1 MGIDI
6 LQSQRPEVLL
16 HALMQDAFQPK
27 NSAQSLL
34 QSTQIVVPNHGIGQ
48 WLQQQLAE
56 QQGISANIE
65 FSQLRTLQWQ
75 LYQAV
80 LGQEPIL
87 KAPQMLNMK
96 WRIYLFLNTYFSKD
110 IAEKSITENHAL
122 YGLFQRV
129 RQHSDAIENALQR
142 SLKQQNL
149 LYWIADQ
156 TSRLF
161 ANYIV
166 YRGQC
171 VQNCEQLYGLSKSGA
186 VQCRCRQNWLHRW
199 GNDQEILVQKWLRNP
214 EKVAQK
220 DSVKSQPEAVNYQI
234 QQAQQLEQWQRFIWH
249 EEFAA
254 DFQQIESIDQA
265 FWQTLTGEFAE
276 QAIRRLPP
284 QIYIFTLLELP
295 PSQLNFLRRLAQYT
309 QIKIY
314 HYAPSQEYWADSVD
328 PYWKAKYELKYPDAA
343 VYYESRHPLLTRLG
357 KQARDIGA
365 LLSQLA
371 GGEEGDWQD
380 HFVEIEPQHLL
391 SKIQSDI
398 LHLSEPVADSYALA
412 DDDRSI
418 QIHVCHSTM
427 RQLEVL
433 KDQLTQWLS
442 ADTAQKRQPSD
453 IVVLVPNLSEIETQI
468 RTVFHSTHHANLS
481 VNSAIKNDIL
491 TAAPMLP
498 VKIAG
503 VPIQDALQLWQ
514 SITLRFK
521 LLHQRFSLEYFADW
535 LSLPATLQRFALT
548 FEQVQRMLELLESA
562 GFKRGFDQAHLAQS
576 LAPHDQDFR
585 FSFRYALDRLAL
597 AIAMPEHALFD
608 EILSLESVQTA
619 DFELI
624 GKLIEIHHDLDS
636 HRDWLTPQAIDQQQ
650 TLAESVALLD
660 TDISDF
666 EVCTG
671 WRYVQDALHQFKRII
686 EVTDSQAVRLPL
698 SFVLD
703 EIESTLSHKVSQTE
717 PTGYITF
724 AQIGQLRPLP
734 YQLVV
739 CLNMDTGTFP
749 NRDAHIPFDLMEL
762 LQAEL
767 GDRSRLEDDQGAF
780 LDALLQAQDQFWLFY
795 NGFDVQDA
803 EVRDPSSIVQELV
816 QHLDLIVAK
825 SSDQHREQKPCI
837 EESGL
842 VIPRH
847 LSSIYNVHPLQPFDP
862 KGFTDV
868 KVQRYRSQWW
878 QVAQQIQQPSD
889 MQFFWLDQ
897 SPIETSTALQI
908 MDVSQWIKDLS
919 HPAQHFLRHAGIAN
933 VGSVDAFESFEPL
946 QLGGLQ
952 KYSVRDYLQQCFL
965 ENNTLESDAV
975 LATESTDL
983 LLLQDKMPIGKMQNA
998 TWQQAQSELDQ
1009 VLERLSD
1016 FGGKVTLL
1024 TTKTMPLGEQLQL
1037 NIQIP
1042 SDESATN
1049 WVSLTASSCH
1059 GARALSIWLQYL
1071 LWRAYADQIESLTRI
1086 ALFKNMTLI
1095 FSELSQ
1101 ENAQKYLQDWLE
1113 VWTLQQNQAFALPP
1127 AIFAQVGDKQLQFEI
1142 DDQGEEYVANF
1153 KEIEKRWL
1161 GQHYYHAD
1169 FENAYSDQ
1177 GSSLSPD
1184 WALVIAPDEAAKL
1197 LNQHSEKYAVRLYQP
1212 MFKHLQKPIKA

>member
-1 MGIDI
+1 M
-6 LQSQRPEVLL
+6 
-16 HALMQDAFQPK
+16 
-27 NSAQSLL
+27 
-34 QSTQIVVPNHGIGQ
+34 
-48 WLQQQLAE
+48 
-56 QQGISANIE
+56 
-65 FSQLRTLQWQ
+65 
-75 LYQAV
+75 
-80 LGQEPIL
+80 
-87 KAPQMLNMK
+87 
-96 WRIYLFLNTYFSKD
+96 
-110 IAEKSITENHAL
+110 
-122 YGLFQRV
+122 
-129 RQHSDAIENALQR
+129 
-142 SLKQQNL
+142 
-149 LYWIADQ
+149 
-156 TSRLF
+156 
-161 ANYIV
+161 
-166 YRGQC
+166 
-171 VQNCEQLYGLSKSGA
+171 
-186 VQCRCRQNWLHRW
+186 
-199 GNDQEILVQKWLRNP
+199 
-214 EKVAQK
+214 
-220 DSVKSQPEAVNYQI
+220 
-234 QQAQQLEQWQRFIWH
+234 
-249 EEFAA
+249 
-254 DFQQIESIDQA
+254 
-265 FWQTLTGEFAE
+265 
-276 QAIRRLPP
+276 
-284 QIYIFTLLELP
+284 ELP
-295 PSQLNFLRRLAQYT
+295 PSPLNFLRRLAQYT

-328 PYWKAKYELKYPDAA
+328 PYWKAKYELKYPNAA

-398 LHLSEPVADSYALA
+398 LHLREPVADSYALA
-412 DDDRSI
+412 EDDRSI

-442 ADTAQKRQPSD
+442 ADPAQKRQPSD

-468 RTVFHSTHHANLS
+468 RTVFHSTHHVNLS
-481 VNSAIKNDIL
+481 NNPTIKNDALIP
-491 TAAPMLP
+491 APMLP

-514 SITLRFK
+514 SITLRYK

-548 FEQVQRMLELLESA
+548 FEQVQRMLELLELA

-585 FSFRYALDRLAL
+585 FSFRYALNRLAL
-597 AIAMPEHALFD
+597 GIAMPEHALFD

-660 TDISDF
+660 ADIADF
-666 EVCTG
+666 EICTG
-671 WRYVQDALHQFKRII
+671 WRYVHDALHQFKRII

-698 SFVLD
+698 PFVLD

-717 PTGYITF
+717 PTGHITF

-739 CLNMDTGTFP
+739 CLNMDSGTFP

-816 QHLDLIVAK
+816 QHLDFIVK
-825 SSDQHREQKPCI
+825 KEQDDSNQFI
-837 EESGL
+837 DESGL
-842 VIPRH
+842 AIPHH

-862 KGFTDV
+862 KGFTDA

-878 QVAQQIQQPSD
+878 QVAQQIQQPSEQ
-889 MQFFWLDQ
+889 QFFWLDQ
-897 SPIETSTALQI
+897 PPVEAIQDVQI
-908 MDVSQWIKDLS
+908 MDASQWIKDLS

-933 VGSVDAFESFEPL
+933 VGSIDAFESFEPL

-965 ENNTLESDAV
+965 ENNKLESDAV
-975 LATESTDL
+975 LSTESTDL

-1009 VLERLSD
+1009 VLER
-1016 FGGKVTLL
+1016 
-1024 TTKTMPLGEQLQL
+1024 
-1037 NIQIP
+1037 P
-1042 SDESATN
+1042 SDESDTN

-1071 LWRAYADQIESLTRI
+1071 LWRAYDDQADELQRI

-1101 ENAQKYLQDWLE
+1101 EKAQEYLQDWRK

-1127 AIFAQVGDKQLQFEI
+1127 AIFAQVGDKQLKFDF
-1142 DDQGEEYVANF
+1142 DDDGVEYVVNF

-1161 GQHYYHAD
+1161 GQNYYHSD

-1177 GSSLSPD
+1177 GSSLSAD

-1197 LNQHSEKYAVRLYQP
+1197 LNQHTEQYAVRLYQP
-1212 MFKHLQKPIKA
+1212 MFKHLQLIKA

>member
-27 NSAQSLL
+27 TSAQSLL

-48 WLQQQLAE
+48 WLQQQLAD

-75 LYQAV
+75 LYQTV

-96 WRIYLFLNTYFSKD
+96 WRIYLFLNRYF
-110 IAEKSITENHAL
+110 EKKVPSDHAL

-171 VQNCEQLYGLSKSGA
+171 VQSCEQLYGLSQSGA

-214 EKVAQK
+214 EKSGQKNPENAQA
-220 DSVKSQPEAVNYQI
+220 EAVNYQV

-249 EEFAA
+249 EEFAE

-276 QAIRRLPP
+276 RAIRRLPA

-412 DDDRSI
+412 EDDRSI

-468 RTVFHSTHHANLS
+468 RTVFHSTHHVNLS
-481 VNSAIKNDIL
+481 NNPRIKNDVLIS
-491 TAAPMLP
+491 APMLP

-514 SITLRFK
+514 SITLRYK

-548 FEQVQRMLELLESA
+548 FEQVQRMLELLELA
-562 GFKRGFDQAHLAQS
+562 GFKRGFDQAHLSQS
-576 LAPHDQDFR
+576 LAPHDHDFR
-585 FSFRYALDRLAL
+585 FSFRYAMDRLAL

-624 GKLIEIHHDLDS
+624 GKLIEIYHDLDS

-650 TLAESVALLD
+650 SLAESVALLD
-660 TDISDF
+660 ADIADF
-666 EVCTG
+666 EICTG
-671 WRYVQDALHQFKRII
+671 WRYVHDALHQFKRII
-686 EVTDSQAVRLPL
+686 EVTDSQSVRLPL

-717 PTGYITF
+717 PTGHITF

-816 QHLDLIVAK
+816 QHLDFIVK
-825 SSDQHREQKPCI
+825 KEQDDSNQFI
-837 EESGL
+837 DESGL
-842 VIPRH
+842 AIPRH
-847 LSSIYNVHPLQPFDP
+847 LSSIYKVHPLQPFDP
-862 KGFTDV
+862 KGFADT
-868 KVQRYRSQWW
+868 KVHRYRSQWW

-889 MQFFWLDQ
+889 TQFFWLDQ
-897 SPIETSTALQI
+897 PPVESSTAVQI
-908 MDVSQWIKDLS
+908 MDASQWIKDLS

-933 VGSVDAFESFEPL
+933 VGNLDAFESFEPL

-952 KYSVRDYLQQCFL
+952 KYSVRDYLQRTELQQGSLNSDFF
-965 ENNTLESDAV
+965 ESDDA
-975 LATESTDL
+975 TDL

-998 TWQQAQSELDQ
+998 TWQQAQCELDQ
-1009 VLERLSD
+1009 VLERLHN
-1016 FGGKVTLL
+1016 FGGQVTPLI
-1024 TTKTMPLGEQLQL
+1024 TKTTPLDEQLQL

-1042 SDESATN
+1042 SDESAMT
-1049 WVSLTASSCH
+1049 WVSLTASSCY

-1071 LWRAYADQIESLTRI
+1071 LWRVYADQADDLQRI

-1095 FSELSQ
+1095 FSGLSQ
-1101 ENAQKYLQDWLE
+1101 EKAQEYLQYWGE

-1127 AIFAQVGDKQLQFEI
+1127 AIFAQVGDKQLKFEV
-1142 DDQGEEYVANF
+1142 DDNGVEYVAKF

-1161 GQHYYHAD
+1161 GNDYYKPNGFA
-1169 FENAYSDQ
+1169 NAYSDQ

-1184 WALVIAPDEAAKL
+1184 WSLVIAPDEAAKL
-1197 LNQHSEKYAVRLYQP
+1197 LNQHTEQYAVRLYKP
-1212 MFKHLQKPIKA
+1212 MLNHLELIKA